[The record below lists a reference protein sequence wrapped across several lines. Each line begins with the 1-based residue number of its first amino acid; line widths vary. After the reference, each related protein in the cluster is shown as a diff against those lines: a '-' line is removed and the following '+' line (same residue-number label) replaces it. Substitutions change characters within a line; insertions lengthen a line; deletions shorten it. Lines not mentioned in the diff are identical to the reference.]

1 MRSITLL
8 AATALLL
15 GAAPAMAADIGMAI
29 GGAPTP
35 TTHPVTV
42 NDFTP
47 AQQQAAFRAVRAKGY
62 SDPSVTMF
70 QAGNVFVRGIK
81 DGQVYQLTV
90 TPRGQVYAST
100 PTPLTGG

>member
-1 MRSITLL
+1 MTIL
-8 AATALLL
+8 AVTALLL
-15 GAAPAMAADIGMAI
+15 GAAPAMAADAS
-29 GGAPTP
+29 GAPTP

-100 PTPLTGG
+100 PTPLKGG